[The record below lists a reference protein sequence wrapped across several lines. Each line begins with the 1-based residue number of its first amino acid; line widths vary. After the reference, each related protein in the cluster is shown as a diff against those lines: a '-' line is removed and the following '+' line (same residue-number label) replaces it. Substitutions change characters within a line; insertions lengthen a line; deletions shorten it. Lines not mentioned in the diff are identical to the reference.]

1 MYDLHCHFIPGIDD
15 GAQTAAEALEL
26 LRLAQHNG
34 ISHIVMTPHIHPG
47 YFDNTQAMIY
57 QGLGDLK
64 QLAKA
69 HQLTIQLAAGS
80 EVRLSAEIPAWVE
93 AKALPYI
100 GEYQGY
106 QVLLLEFP
114 HSHIPAGADRLVK
127 WLLGKNVLPM
137 LAHPERNR
145 EIQSDLKKLQPFIR
159 LGCLMQ
165 LTASSLLGD
174 MGAPSRH
181 TALQLLQ
188 HKAFHIVA
196 TDSHNLHRR
205 PPKLAEAHAVIA
217 SLCGPEYAE
226 QLVVDNPKEISK
238 IHFIDDT
245 YA

>member
-15 GAQTAAEALEL
+15 GAQTAAEAVEL

-47 YFDNTQAMIY
+47 HFDNTQALIY
-57 QGLGDLK
+57 QGLRDLK
-64 QLAKA
+64 QLAKT

-80 EVRLSAEIPAWVE
+80 EVRLCAELPAWIE

-114 HSHIPAGADRLVK
+114 HSHIPTGADRLVK

-145 EIQSDLKKLQPFIR
+145 EIQTDLNKLQPFVR
-159 LGCLMQ
+159 LGCLLQ

-174 MGAPSRH
+174 MGQQSQHA
-181 TALQLLQ
+181 ALQLLQ
-188 HKAFHIVA
+188 QKAFHIVA
-196 TDSHNLHRR
+196 TDSHSIQRR
-205 PPKLAEAHAVIA
+205 PPKLAEARAAIA
-217 SLCGPEYAE
+217 AFCGTEYAE
-226 QLVVDNPKEISK
+226 QLVVHNPARISQ
-238 IHFIDDT
+238 IHFNAET